1 MAQNLSLGKYRGM
14 ESISNER
21 GIITVAALDHRGSF
35 KTMLKKAMPGQEI
48 GYNEVV
54 EEKLNMVRT
63 FAPLSSAI
71 LLDPIYG
78 AAAAVTSR
86 ALPGSVGL
94 LVALEQSGYEGSD
107 YARITPI
114 APGWSVEKIKRM
126 GAAAVK
132 LLLYYMPDAETAT
145 QQEDLVK
152 RVAEECQKY
161 DIAFLLEPM
170 SYSLTPD
177 VKKNSAEF
185 AARKPDIVLE
195 SARRLA
201 GLGIDLLKAEF
212 PADPNYEK
220 DESKLRQ
227 YARELT
233 SISPVPWVILSAA
246 ETFDVFQ
253 PLVEIACE
261 EGASGYMVGRAVWQE
276 AMVLPN
282 AEDRNRELE
291 TTGRSRMAILNA
303 IADYRAKPWY
313 AAYPAPSASE
323 GWQKEYDSISPAVS
337 RV

>member
-1 MAQNLSLGKYRGM
+1 MANDMSLGKYRGM

-35 KTMLKKAMPGQEI
+35 KTMLQKAISGQEI
-48 GYNEVV
+48 GYDEVV
-54 EEKLNMVRT
+54 AEKLNMVRI

-107 YARITPI
+107 YGRITPI

-152 RVAEECQKY
+152 RVAEECQTY

-170 SYSLTPD
+170 SYSLTPG
-177 VKKNSAEF
+177 VKKSSAEF
-185 AARKPDIVLE
+185 AERKPEIVLE

-201 GLGIDLLKAEF
+201 DLGIDLLKAEF

-220 DESKLRQ
+220 DESKLRE
-227 YARELT
+227 YAHELT
-233 SISPVPWVILSAA
+233 NISPVPWVILSAA

-276 AMVLPN
+276 AMVLPTAEQRN
-282 AEDRNRELE
+282 AELQ

-313 AAYPAPSASE
+313 ASYPAPSTSE
-323 GWQKEYDSISPAVS
+323 GWQKEYGSISNTVS